1 MLWRERDVGEHVGL
15 GFVEEAG
22 QVRQLGAELIC
33 DLAPLSAGGLGIVL
47 GERGGDEAGDDAAA
61 ALAGMGQSIAHE
73 VDAAALPAG
82 VEHLGHV
89 ALMPS
94 RVSETTSLTPRRPRR
109 ASLRRNAVQNVS
121 ASDGPISMPRPSRR
135 PSLLKPTATITATDT
150 LRPFWRTFT

>member
-47 GERGGDEAGDDAAA
+47 GERGGDEGGGDAVA
-61 ALAGMGQSIAHE
+61 ALAGMGQAIARE
-73 VDAAALPAG
+73 VDAAPLPAG
-82 VEHLGHV
+82 AEHL
-89 ALMPS
+89 ATWPLMPS
-94 RVSETTSLTPRRPRR
+94 WVSETTSLTPRRPRR

-121 ASDGPISMPRPSRR
+121 ASDGPISVPRPSRW
-135 PSLLKPTATITATDT
+135 PSLLTPTATITATDT
-150 LRPFWRTFT
+150 MRPFWRTLT